1 MHDDA
6 NGIETQLMEL
16 QKELQ
21 DVKTN
26 IQIYDKADKMKRQLE
41 DNIQQ
46 INDSFGKLETFSE
59 SAEKMNDE
67 YNNIIKI
74 NEEITRQLT
83 NFENQKTK
91 VINLE
96 QQFNRMIALSNTID
110 DRILSLN
117 TPKDDLQSME
127 VTVRNYND
135 RLQYVSEQYDRL
147 EKKDEVVNR
156 IKTDVDNQFE
166 KLKDLEQRLINCN
179 RQAVSLPQEIK
190 EVQGNVDR
198 ILQNGPKITDAIG
211 RLETLDGLLED
222 TEKRIDALNSVQ
234 NGIKKTE
241 LDLQGLSRDVD
252 NKFKTL
258 QHMTQNDLRSKPA
271 AKSQALNP
279 QINDSVRQLKRQG
292 WSIPE
297 IADKLKLTEN
307 EVDLILQLP
316 E

>member
-1 MHDDA
+1 
-6 NGIETQLMEL
+6 
-16 QKELQ
+16 
-21 DVKTN
+21 
-26 IQIYDKADKMKRQLE
+26 
-41 DNIQQ
+41 
-46 INDSFGKLETFSE
+46 
-59 SAEKMNDE
+59 
-67 YNNIIKI
+67 
-74 NEEITRQLT
+74 
-83 NFENQKTK
+83 
-91 VINLE
+91 
-96 QQFNRMIALSNTID
+96 MIALSNTID

-117 TPKDDLQSME
+117 TTKDDLQAME

-135 RLQYVSEQYDRL
+135 RLQYISDQYDRL

-156 IKTDVDNQFE
+156 IKLDVDSQFE
-166 KLKDLEQRLINCN
+166 KLKDLEQRLVNCN

-190 EVQGNVDR
+190 EVQSNVDK

-211 RLETLDGLLED
+211 RLETLDSLLEE
-222 TEKRIDALNSVQ
+222 TEHRIEAVNSVQ

-258 QHMTQNDLRSKPA
+258 QQMTQKDLQGKPSV
-271 AKSQALNP
+271 KGSALNP
-279 QINDSVRQLKRQG
+279 QINDSVRQLRRQG
-292 WSIPE
+292 WSIQE